1 MISDSHQ
8 PGKNYLIFSNSF
20 ESGTASRVLGGI
32 DYQLSISCFSPKGSE
47 MMLLSASIADVMYI
61 WHGKQ
66 LSEMFASPMTTPV
79 HQALYRSQHTHILR
93 DGT

>member
-1 MISDSHQ
+1 
-8 PGKNYLIFSNSF
+8 
-20 ESGTASRVLGGI
+20 
-32 DYQLSISCFSPKGSE
+32 
-47 MMLLSASIADVMYI
+47 MMLLFASIADVMYI